1 MPDTA
6 IYCVS
11 TTGSVVNGFDP
22 EKVVLEFSSLF
33 KIPRERAVR
42 YIEQKQVIKQNL
54 ALDNAEK
61 YRDTLLRIGLD
72 IDILDAN
79 GEVYSKEPAS
89 IGVLPDIEAA
99 KVSDDADA
107 GFSCPKCQKLQVSTD
122 QCVACGVYVEKFEA
136 AQNAYGMAGSITASS
151 GRTGGQAGGRA
162 GRSAERVASSQSV
175 VVEDD
180 SLSLKGLAFA
190 AFAAVTGA
198 FVWYL
203 MVKLSGYELGIIAW
217 GVGVAIGLAAA
228 AGGSRS
234 DVAGIACGVLVVMA
248 IFGGKF
254 MAMSSIA
261 ADYEASF
268 EDESSAELLAVYEEF
283 LVDANGF
290 GNIDISDNDSVKTF
304 MVEHRFIDAEA
315 SGFVNDEELAYF
327 RAEYQPGLEMQ
338 LESPMDFGEWKNEMT
353 VDMETVFQDYSV
365 VDMVV
370 DSLGLM
376 DIVFLVLGISTA
388 FQLARRGREAS

>member
-1 MPDTA
+1 
-6 IYCVS
+6 V
-11 TTGSVVNGFDP
+11 
-22 EKVVLEFSSLF
+22 K
-33 KIPRERAVR
+33 K
-42 YIEQKQVIKQNL
+42 
-54 ALDNAEK
+54 
-61 YRDTLLRIGLD
+61 
-72 IDILDAN
+72 
-79 GEVYSKEPAS
+79 S
-89 IGVLPDIEAA
+89 IR
-99 KVSDDADA
+99 
-107 GFSCPKCQKLQVSTD
+107 FQYFC
-122 QCVACGVYVEKFEA
+122 
-136 AQNAYGMAGSITASS
+136 
-151 GRTGGQAGGRA
+151 
-162 GRSAERVASSQSV
+162 VASSQSV

-203 MVKLSGYELGIIAW
+203 MVKLSGYELGFIAW
-217 GVGVAIGLAAA
+217 GVGGAIGLAAA

-268 EDESSAELLAVYEEF
+268 EDESSAELHAVYEEF

-304 MVEHRFIDAEA
+304 MVEHSFIDAEA
-315 SGFVNDEELAYF
+315 SAFVNDEELAYF